1 MAELRV
7 SEYKRI
13 GNDKVPVP
21 SGFIVAQSIDFSSP
35 PGVSSAFNADTN
47 LIRIEPQDVDCYVL
61 YGAAPGTPDATSEK
75 FYVNDSKEA
84 FREVQPGWVLKVV
97 GV

>member
-1 MAELRV
+1 MANLRV

-21 SGFIVAQSIDFSSP
+21 SGFIAAQALDFSL
-35 PGVSSAFNADTN
+35 GVATSAAFNADTN

>member
-1 MAELRV
+1 MANLRV

-21 SGFIVAQSIDFSSP
+21 SGFIAAQTLDFSG
-35 PGVSSAFNADTN
+35 GVDTSTAFNADTN